1 MSRKGTYVKRRWT
14 VENTW
19 TCDSCKEVNR
29 GRDMKCKKCGSYK
42 EKHEKYDT
50 SKNLTSAPVT
60 DPELLKLAKA
70 GPNWSCSFC
79 KNDVRNKYGECSVC
93 GGPKTDAAVEDWHTN
108 KSDSTEKLA
117 DHLGID
123 NEQYSKF
130 VEGPKKN
137 KPVDDLSDVDRVIET
152 GNFESK
158 PPQYSF
164 SDEEKLLY
172 AKIGAGLAG
181 LGLLVFLLFWLFSY
195 HSKLVTVTNTYWS
208 HRANLSQRSTHHDT
222 GWQDDEPASHFNDV
236 CETRQHGTHDC
247 NPYDCN
253 PHSVSYECNCHSVSD
268 GESCHESCHSSGNG
282 FSECEES
289 CTPQSHTECDSCSR
303 TEYDTCYEQ
312 CPTMEQWC
320 SYDYYQWT
328 VIATSEL
335 HGFNDHNLRDPQDLV
350 AQRNEIGP
358 QSLEIERH
366 YSVTFTDLNDDEKPH
381 WEYNPETGTDFNR
394 FNTNALWD
402 IEVNYAGQ
410 MNILHAHHGH

>member
-1 MSRKGTYVKRRWT
+1 MSYVKRRWT

-42 EKHEKYDT
+42 EKREEYDT

-70 GPNWSCSFC
+70 GSNWSCEFC
-79 KNDVRNKYGECSVC
+79 KNDVRNLYGECSVC
-93 GGPKTDAAVEDWHTN
+93 GGPKTLEAA
-108 KSDSTEKLA
+108 KEKQQETLA
-117 DHLGID
+117 DPPVQHDWNRILRPAIA
-123 NEQYSKF
+123 
-130 VEGPKKN
+130 PKN
-137 KPVDDLSDVDRVIET
+137 SAPARVIEPT
-152 GNFESK
+152 GWLPSTDDNSNNKLNSF
-158 PPQYSF
+158 F

-172 AKIGAGLAG
+172 AKIGAVVAG

-247 NPYDCN
+247 NPYNCN

-282 FSECEES
+282 FSECSET

-381 WEYNPETGTDFNR
+381 WEYNPQTGTDFNR

-402 IEVNYAGQ
+402 IEVNHAGQ
-410 MNILHAHHGH
+410 MNVLHAHSGH